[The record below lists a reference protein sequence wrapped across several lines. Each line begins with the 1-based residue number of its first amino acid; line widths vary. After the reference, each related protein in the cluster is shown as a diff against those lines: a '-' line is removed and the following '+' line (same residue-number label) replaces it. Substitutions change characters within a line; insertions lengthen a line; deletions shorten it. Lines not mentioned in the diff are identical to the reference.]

1 MKARAALYLI
11 QDAESR
17 GLLRP
22 GHPGIIVEATAGNTG
37 ISLAEIASS
46 RGYTCV
52 IVIPNTQSEEKKE
65 ALRFAGAQ
73 LVEVPAKPYGNPN
86 NYVKFGARLAK
97 KLGAVYTNQ
106 FDNTANRAAHFA
118 TTGPEIWAQ
127 LKGNVDGFNCAVGTG
142 GTLAGTARYLRS
154 VNKNVQIALTDPCG
168 AKLVRYYNDGELRAE
183 GNSITEG
190 IGQGRITGNL
200 QGFTPDFAY
209 EIPDQEVSLS
219 SIMFTHFVYQD
230 ESFIFHILTN
240 CISFVY
246 ITYQRH

>member
-1 MKARAALYLI
+1 M
-11 QDAESR
+11 
-17 GLLRP
+17 
-22 GHPGIIVEATAGNTG
+22 
-37 ISLAEIASS
+37 
-46 RGYTCV
+46 
-52 IVIPNTQSEEKKE
+52 IVIPKTQSEEKKE

-73 LVEVPAKPYGNPN
+73 LVEVPAKPYSNPN

-106 FDNTANRAAHFA
+106 FDNPANRAAHCA

-127 LKGNVDGFNCAVGTG
+127 LKGNVDGFSCAVGTG
-142 GTLAGTARYLRS
+142 GTLVGTSQYLRS

-200 QGFTPDFAY
+200 LGFKPDFAY
-209 EIPDQEVSLS
+209 EIPDAEVSVS
-219 SIMFTHFVYQD
+219 S
-230 ESFIFHILTN
+230 N
-240 CISFVY
+240 
-246 ITYQRH
+246 